1 MIGCATCSLLLA
13 YAGEPNVCRRKS
25 QYLRDRTGNLWP
37 LVVAVVGQKKPY
49 SCRRASIGFKR
60 AALSAGQKPEVIP
73 TIERMMNDTV
83 ITIPDVRRKMSPS

>member
-1 MIGCATCSLLLA
+1 MIGCATCSLVLA
-13 YAGEPNVCRRKS
+13 YAGDANVWRGKS
-25 QYLRDRTGNLWP
+25 QYVRCRTGNLWP
-37 LVVAVVGQKKPY
+37 VTLASRRLIELY
-49 SCRRASIGFKR
+49 SCRNASIGFKR